1 MSSNLTRPHQNV
13 SNISRLYANA
23 DRSIG
28 GGSTCKRDYVAEPST
43 MRGHACTRT
52 EQVLADQR
60 ILYTLQ
66 RQAVLGRN

>member
-1 MSSNLTRPHQNV
+1 
-13 SNISRLYANA
+13 
-23 DRSIG
+23 
-28 GGSTCKRDYVAEPST
+28 